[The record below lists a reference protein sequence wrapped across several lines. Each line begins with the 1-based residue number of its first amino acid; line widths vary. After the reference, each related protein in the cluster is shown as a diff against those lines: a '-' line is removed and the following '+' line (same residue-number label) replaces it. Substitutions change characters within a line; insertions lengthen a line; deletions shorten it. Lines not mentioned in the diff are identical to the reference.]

1 MPRRKKLGRE
11 GGREGD
17 RHKTERVNEKAVCR
31 WGGGGGGEGGKE
43 GGREGGRKGGKE
55 GGREG
60 GRKGEREGER
70 ASERARERGGEGG
83 ADQRERAAQGAGE
96 TGTGG
101 TRDGIKG
108 KEGRNRRKSATRI
121 TTWQNLS
128 LQHMPNCIQQ
138 AFLTLGDTRA
148 RTHTHGCTQWLRIGQ
163 ARQFAAAAALKHGR
177 RTCGSRWSSETGWL

>member
-1 MPRRKKLGRE
+1 MGDVLEVLDGGPTANGMFRVKGRAIQVRR
-11 GGREGD
+11 
-17 RHKTERVNEKAVCR
+17 
-31 WGGGGGGEGGKE
+31 
-43 GGREGGRKGGKE
+43 
-55 GGREG
+55 
-60 GRKGEREGER
+60 ERER
-70 ASERARERGGEGG
+70 ARERERGGEGG